1 MILTEMETLFSG
13 IERLN
18 NHLFKKRCM
27 EEYEVGKFLING
39 CYKK

>member
-18 NHLFKKRCM
+18 NQLFKKRCM
-27 EEYEVGKFLING
+27 KEYEIGIFLNKG
-39 CYKK
+39 LL

>member
-13 IERLN
+13 KERLN
-18 NHLFKKRCM
+18 DQLFKKRCM
-27 EEYEVGKFLING
+27 KEYEIGKFLIKG